1 MILGAQNYPF
11 ASATGT
17 DWAWFCLEI
26 LDMLDLQV
34 WYDEYVEDPLSA
46 WPHRYLAQDITQAF
60 VTMGLFFP
68 GLKDAKVV
76 RAFLDSDQGSDLK
89 GSKVF
94 DPAARAKEIP
104 ERRGRSSPVERPKS
118 FYEGLE
124 KLKECESLVD
134 GYPWDWNLVVRPII
148 AKRKC
153 ISTSYPAPRPICEI
167 TASDMV
173 YSYLALQSTEPG

>member
-1 MILGAQNYPF
+1 
-11 ASATGT
+11 
-17 DWAWFCLEI
+17 
-26 LDMLDLQV
+26 MLDLQV

-68 GLKDAKVV
+68 GLKVTKVV
-76 RAFLDSDQGSDLK
+76 RAFLDSDQGSNLR

-94 DPAARAKEIP
+94 DPEARAKEIP
-104 ERRGRSSPVERPKS
+104 DRRGRSGPMERPKS

-124 KLKECESLVD
+124 ELKKCESGID

-148 AKRKC
+148 AKRKWSPLTLSSLPQTHQC
-153 ISTSYPAPRPICEI
+153 QYGLLTRLVSLPGRDNRP
-167 TASDMV
+167 
-173 YSYLALQSTEPG
+173 LRH